1 MSKNPDKRKCSAV
14 RGDGQPCQAWAMCA
28 SDPPLCPAHAGVQKG
43 KGAPKGNRNALKHGM
58 YLSILRPDEVRDL
71 EMVKSTSLMHE
82 LVLMRVALRRVAGYL
97 NEDGLPLEQVLAIAP
112 VMSTM
117 VRTLVRL
124 LDRIDDVGFD
134 WDEVL
139 DELNKE
145 WKIEV

>member
-1 MSKNPDKRKCSAV
+1 
-14 RGDGQPCQAWAMCA
+14 MCA

-117 VRTLVRL
+117 VRTLVRI

>member
-1 MSKNPDKRKCSAV
+1 
-14 RGDGQPCQAWAMCA
+14 MCA

>member
-1 MSKNPDKRKCSAV
+1 
-14 RGDGQPCQAWAMCA
+14 MCA

-117 VRTLVRL
+117 VRTLVRI
-124 LDRIDDVGFD
+124 LDRIDDVAFD

>member
-1 MSKNPDKRKCSAV
+1 
-14 RGDGQPCQAWAMCA
+14 
-28 SDPPLCPAHAGVQKG
+28 
-43 KGAPKGNRNALKHGM
+43 M

>member
-1 MSKNPDKRKCSAV
+1 
-14 RGDGQPCQAWAMCA
+14 
-28 SDPPLCPAHAGVQKG
+28 
-43 KGAPKGNRNALKHGM
+43 M
-58 YLSILRPDEVRDL
+58 YLSMLRPDEVRDL

>member
-1 MSKNPDKRKCSAV
+1 
-14 RGDGQPCQAWAMCA
+14 MCA

-117 VRTLVRL
+117 VRTLVRI
-124 LDRIDDVGFD
+124 LDRIDDAGFD

>member
-1 MSKNPDKRKCSAV
+1 
-14 RGDGQPCQAWAMCA
+14 
-28 SDPPLCPAHAGVQKG
+28 
-43 KGAPKGNRNALKHGM
+43 M

-117 VRTLVRL
+117 VRTVVRL
-124 LDRIDDVGFD
+124 LDRIDDAGID
-134 WDEVL
+134 WDIVL
-139 DELNKE
+139 DALNEE
-145 WKIEV
+145 WEIEV

>member
-1 MSKNPDKRKCSAV
+1 
-14 RGDGQPCQAWAMCA
+14 MCA

-124 LDRIDDVGFD
+124 LDRIDDAGFD

>member
-1 MSKNPDKRKCSAV
+1 
-14 RGDGQPCQAWAMCA
+14 MCT

-117 VRTLVRL
+117 VRTLVRI
-124 LDRIDDVGFD
+124 LDRIDDAGFD

>member
-1 MSKNPDKRKCSAV
+1 
-14 RGDGQPCQAWAMCA
+14 
-28 SDPPLCPAHAGVQKG
+28 
-43 KGAPKGNRNALKHGM
+43 
-58 YLSILRPDEVRDL
+58 
-71 EMVKSTSLMHE
+71 MVKSTSLMHE

-117 VRTLVRL
+117 VRTLVRI

>member
-1 MSKNPDKRKCSAV
+1 M
-14 RGDGQPCQAWAMCA
+14 
-28 SDPPLCPAHAGVQKG
+28 
-43 KGAPKGNRNALKHGM
+43 KHGM